1 MKKVSLL
8 LMLAISVT
16 AFSQNKTEY
25 PKIDLMLISGNYDN
39 AIDTCRQILLY
50 DSLNAAIN
58 FKMGQAYQSI
68 LSDDKALECFERA
81 VSIAPDVKYYNFTL
95 AKSYISKGK
104 TGKAKPIL
112 LKLCEADSMN
122 WPYAFYLTS
131 IYMQEQKYS
140 ESINIY
146 NRFYEKDTADYII
159 LDKIGFASLK
169 AGDFDNAIFMFT
181 KSLEVNPNNIN
192 AIKNLAYIYA
202 GTISGRKAIKLLTTG
217 IEIDS
222 TDMDLYA
229 RRAAINFTVSNFVK
243 ALNDY
248 RIILA
253 SGDSS
258 VLILKRTG
266 IGYAKDNQPEKAI
279 FYLMK
284 AYEADTT
291 DLETASHLAQNY
303 GLLKEY
309 KNSAFYYRK
318 VIERLG
324 LAEAQLGL
332 NYILLAEILK
342 SDNQYHNAISAYLK
356 SQDYRS
362 DNSIYMIVA
371 NLYDEKLKDYTRA
384 IRYYDLYLGKLKTSK
399 SIYDTDYTESVRLR
413 VESLK
418 KMTAS
423 QP

>member
-1 MKKVSLL
+1 MKKFSLL
-8 LMLAISVT
+8 LMLAISIT
-16 AFSQNKTEY
+16 AFSQNKSEY
-25 PKIDLMLISGNYDN
+25 SKIDLMLINGNYDN

-50 DSLNAAIN
+50 DSLNATVF

-81 VSIAPDVKYYNFTL
+81 VSIAPDIKYYNFTL
-95 AKSYISKGK
+95 AKSYYNKGK

-112 LKLCEADSMN
+112 LKLCEADSMY

-131 IYMQEQKYS
+131 IYIQEQKYN
-140 ESINIY
+140 ESIEIY
-146 NRFYEKDTADYII
+146 NRFYERDTMDYII
-159 LDKIGFASLK
+159 IDKIGFASLK
-169 AGDFDNAIFMFT
+169 AGDFNNAMFMFN
-181 KSLEVNPNNIN
+181 KSLEINPKNTN

-202 GTISGRKAIKLLTTG
+202 GTISGNKAIRLLTTG

-248 RIILA
+248 QIILA

-258 VLILKRTG
+258 VLVMKRAG
-266 IGYAKDNQPEKAI
+266 IGYSKDNQPQKAI

-284 AYEADTT
+284 AYVADTT
-291 DLETASHLAQNY
+291 DLETASYLAQTY

-318 VIERLG
+318 VIDKLG
-324 LAEAQLGL
+324 VAEVQLGL
-332 NYILLAEILK
+332 NYLLLAEILK
-342 SDNQYHNAISAYLK
+342 SDNQYHSAINAYLK

-371 NLYDEKLKDYTRA
+371 NLYDEKLKDYPRA
-384 IRYYDLYLGKLKTSK
+384 IRYYELYLGKLKTSK
-399 SIYDTDYTESVRLR
+399 SVYDTDYTESVRMR

-418 KMTAS
+418 KMTAR

>member
-1 MKKVSLL
+1 MKKISVF
-8 LMLAISVT
+8 LMLAISIN
-16 AFSQNKTEY
+16 AFSQNKSEY
-25 PKIDLMLISGNYDN
+25 PKIDMMLINGSYEN
-39 AIDTCRQILLY
+39 AIDTCRQILIF
-50 DSLNAAIN
+50 DSLNAGIN
-58 FKMGQAYQSI
+58 FKMGQAYQSL

-81 VSIAPDVKYYNFTL
+81 VSIAPDIKYYNFTL
-95 AKSYISKGK
+95 AKSYFNKGK
-104 TGKAKPIL
+104 TGKAQPIL
-112 LKLCEADSMN
+112 LNLCEADSMY

-131 IYMQEQKYS
+131 IYMQEQEYN

-146 NRFYEKDTADYII
+146 NRFYEKDTADYVI

-169 AGDFDNAIFMFT
+169 AGDFDNAIRMFT

-202 GTISGRKAIKLLTTG
+202 GTISGRKAIRLLTTG

-243 ALNDY
+243 ALSDY

-258 VLILKRTG
+258 VLVLKRTG

-279 FYLMK
+279 FYLAK

-291 DLETASHLAQNY
+291 DLETASYLAQNY
-303 GLLKEY
+303 GVLKEF

-324 LAEAQLGL
+324 LAETQLGL

-371 NLYDEKLKDYTRA
+371 NLYDEKLKDYPRA

-418 KMTAS
+418 KMTAR